1 LAALPGSEIA
11 RPNMPALA
19 SKDARG
25 RLVMVNLDAAFMR
38 RNAGG
43 VQVPI
48 MRASSREDGETQ

>member
-1 LAALPGSEIA
+1 
-11 RPNMPALA
+11 MPALA